1 MKIFTAKQIYAADQF
16 TLAEQNMSSYE
27 LMERASIQLFNWL
40 HHRLQGAQVKIKLF
54 CGIGN
59 NGGDGLALARH
70 LQEHGYNIEVIVVN
84 YSKKRSPDFL
94 ANLERLKDRKI
105 WPNFLNPDTGLPSI
119 DFKDIVID
127 ALFGIGLNRSPE
139 KWVGQIIEH
148 LNNSGAFVVSVDVPS
163 GLFLDRAVENLKSV
177 VKANYVLSFQ
187 FPKLVF
193 HSKGIYHRFA

>member
-16 TLAEQNMSSYE
+16 TLAEQNMNSYE
-27 LMERASIQLFNWL
+27 LMERASIQLFSWL
-40 HHRLQGAQVKIKLF
+40 HHRLKGAQVKIKLF

-105 WPNFLNPDTGLPSI
+105 WPYFMNPDTGLPSI
-119 DFKDIVID
+119 DPEEIVID
-127 ALFGIGLNRSPE
+127 ALFVIGLKRSTD
-139 KWVGQIIEH
+139 KWVGHIIEH
-148 LNNSGAFVVSVDVPS
+148 LNNSGAFFVSVDVP
-163 GLFLDRAVENLKSV
+163 
-177 VKANYVLSFQ
+177 
-187 FPKLVF
+187 
-193 HSKGIYHRFA
+193 